1 MAPIFKYLNI
11 TLLEI
16 VKKLLKI
23 RNPNLLLVKVNFV
36 GIKFNNNS
44 NLKKEY
50 YIPTYFSRSFRR
62 SSRHMLREEACGS
75 FKYYKFNKRF
85 SHINN

>member
-44 NLKKEY
+44 NLEKKDIIY
-50 YIPTYFSRSFRR
+50 
-62 SSRHMLREEACGS
+62 
-75 FKYYKFNKRF
+75 
-85 SHINN
+85 